1 MIWNCRNYF
10 FFSFYCAG
18 IRVGDFIQLRWCN
31 ITSEG
36 RLQYQMGKNHKD
48 RNLKLVPE
56 ALEILNHYY
65 KEDAKPNE
73 YIFPLLDM
81 KPIWA
86 KYISQE
92 EKDTMPSDMK
102 MDMFNTISAKTALIN
117 KELAKIGKMA
127 NIEKKVSF
135 HISRHS
141 FAKMAKE
148 KGLDNL
154 EVKALLAHTN
164 ISTTQKY
171 MGEFD
176 TQRDDA
182 ALNKVFVKDD
192 EADKL
197 LQQLQGVNPEILKEV
212 LERLTK

>member
-1 MIWNCRNYF
+1 
-10 FFSFYCAG
+10 
-18 IRVGDFIQLRWCN
+18 
-31 ITSEG
+31 
-36 RLQYQMGKNHKD
+36 
-48 RNLKLVPE
+48 
-56 ALEILNHYY
+56 
-65 KEDAKPNE
+65 
-73 YIFPLLDM
+73 M
-81 KPIWA
+81 KPTWA
-86 KYISQE
+86 KYVSKE

-102 MDMFNTISAKTALIN
+102 LAMFTTISAKTALIN
-117 KELAKIGKMA
+117 KELAKIGKLA
-127 NIEKKVSF
+127 GIDKKISF

-182 ALNKVFVKDD
+182 ALGKVFKKDND
-192 EADKL
+192 AEKL
-197 LQQLQGVNPEILKEV
+197 LKQLQGVNPELLKEV
-212 LERLTK
+212 LERLAKEPTPFIRAKKHKNLYAGGNSKDRRQWRIRKLQYRMD